1 MNKGDNVGTY
11 TYTEG
16 YFSKKRP
23 DICIEKYKLPIWKK
37 RFFLPEN
44 YNATIYTN
52 LLEFL
57 KTKGRYDVTL
67 ITESVKRVYKL
78 VPLEKGTINVENAQN
93 VILDKYSIPA
103 VTFNEVKEF
112 LEKNSDIYIYGAGS
126 FAKATAFIFQP
137 LIKCFKGFIVTEEKN
152 VLTTYLWGHPI
163 VEVSRVPLDSS
174 IIVALNYENTQKV
187 KPLLKKNKNV
197 LYFWKEVSLE

>member
-1 MNKGDNVGTY
+1 MYFCVFRGLMLKNGDLFNYFYENVYQKICDAADAFARFEVGIYYTLVNKGYNVGTY

-78 VPLEKGTINVENAQN
+78 VPLKKGTINVENAQN

-112 LEKNSDIYIYGAGS
+112 LEKNSDIYI
-126 FAKATAFIFQP
+126 
-137 LIKCFKGFIVTEEKN
+137 IKKI
-152 VLTTYLWGHPI
+152 PI
-163 VEVSRVPLDSS
+163 
-174 IIVALNYENTQKV
+174 
-187 KPLLKKNKNV
+187 
-197 LYFWKEVSLE
+197 